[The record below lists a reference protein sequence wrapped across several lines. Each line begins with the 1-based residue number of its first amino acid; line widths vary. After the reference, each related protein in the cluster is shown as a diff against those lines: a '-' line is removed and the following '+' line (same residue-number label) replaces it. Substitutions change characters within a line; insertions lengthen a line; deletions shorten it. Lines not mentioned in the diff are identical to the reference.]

1 MNLEDIFKE
10 AEREFAA
17 AASLPT
23 LDQVKARFSSGV
35 TPQSGMSLH

>member
-1 MNLEDIFKE
+1 MNLEEILTD
-10 AEREFAA
+10 AEREFAV

-35 TPQSGMSLH
+35 TPQCGMSLH